1 MAMLSNL
8 DLIRR
13 VPLFAQLTS
22 VQAESLANAV
32 GKKRFKRGDSIVE
45 RGQTSNAL
53 YIILSGRAR
62 VMMID
67 SKGREVIL
75 AALRSGDHIGE
86 ISLIDGM
93 PHSATVRAEIVTDV
107 LVLGRDDFVRCI
119 AENAAIAHAV
129 MKVLAMRLRNATT
142 KIGSLALVG
151 VYGRVANVLLEMSLP
166 DEEGGLT
173 IPQKV
178 SRQDLAKMVGASRE
192 MVSRVMKDFEEQGFI
207 HTQTNGFVKVFE
219 RRQTAR

>member
-13 VPLFAQLTS
+13 VPLFAELS
-22 VQAESLANAV
+22 SAQAESLAGAV
-32 GKKRFKRGDSIVE
+32 DKQRFKRGDYIVE

-62 VMMID
+62 VMMKD

-75 AALRSGDHIGE
+75 AVMRTGDHIGE

-93 PHSATVRAEIVTDV
+93 PHSATVRAEIATDV
-107 LVLGRDDFVRCI
+107 LALGREDFARCI
-119 AENAAIAHAV
+119 AENSAIAHAV
-129 MKVLAMRLRNATT
+129 MKMLAFRLRNATT

-151 VYGRVANVLLEMSLP
+151 VYGRVANVLLEMSMP
-166 DEEGGLT
+166 DEDGGLT

-207 HTQTNGFVKVFE
+207 HTQSNGFVKVFE

>member
-1 MAMLSNL
+1 MVMLSNL

-22 VQAESLANAV
+22 VQAESLADAV
-32 GKKRFKRGDSIVE
+32 GKQRFKRGDSIVE

-75 AALRSGDHIGE
+75 AAMRTGDHIGE

-93 PHSATVRAEIVTDV
+93 PHSATVRAEVVTDV
-107 LVLGRDDFVRCI
+107 LVLGRDDFSRCI
-119 AENAAIAHAV
+119 AENSAIAHAV
-129 MKVLAMRLRNATT
+129 MKVLAYRLRNATT

-166 DEEGGLT
+166 DEDGGLT

-207 HTQTNGFVKVFE
+207 HTQGNGFVKVFE
-219 RRQTAR
+219 RRQSAR

>member
-32 GKKRFKRGDSIVE
+32 GKQRFKRGDSIVE

-219 RRQTAR
+219 RRQSAR